1 MNKLVFKILFAI
13 SLMIIG
19 SVMVSCA
26 SSADSVK
33 SQPKEIEKK
42 VEIDKSDETK
52 Y

>member
-1 MNKLVFKILFAI
+1 MNKLVSKILFAI

-19 SVMVSCA
+19 LVMISCA
-26 SSADSVK
+26 SASKTVKPEPDSG
-33 SQPKEIEKK
+33 QK